1 MDSLESF
8 QDVSITTP
16 EREFSPNNAEKNTLG
31 TNETEAMTTMMTTT
45 TVAAGATE
53 AVVEV
58 EACEPEITPEL
69 ESPEVQVG
77 DHVYQ
82 WRSLCGVPY
91 MFQHHGIVMD
101 IIKDEDGK
109 PTRLTIADFSNVETK
124 ATKRKK
130 NRNTKNRKQQGYDST
145 QNNDAKQS
153 AESSTA
159 GTNHSELET
168 EVIDH
173 LSRQDEIENNISN
186 KIESQ
191 SSRAVSRRLSLEQEG
206 IVRTYTDT
214 DKWHKVRYQ
223 SGWWKCQ
230 VYRSGTATKAKS
242 DPVGLVL
249 ARVNFILQ
257 HPEQLPDYHVVHANC
272 ECVAFWCKTGSW
284 STLQASSFLELT
296 AAGQVKSS
304 ATLAAT
310 AAGTTA
316 NITVPAAGI
325 WGSWFGYTT
334 TTSVSWLSLH
344 PMAIPG
350 LACYAAITVG
360 VPAIMYVTASKKWKK
375 TSQRLSDAFW
385 DAATENPDVFAECLT
400 HWSEKG

>member
-1 MDSLESF
+1 MHPYTNGNINFTTTSNNESNQHPEHVLGNTFAMDPLESF
-8 QDVSITTP
+8 QDISITTP
-16 EREFSPNNAEKNTLG
+16 ERDFSPENDEKSTLATNG
-31 TNETEAMTTMMTTT
+31 TETMTTT
-45 TVAAGATE
+45 VEAGATDAVAE
-53 AVVEV
+53 A
-58 EACEPEITPEL
+58 EACEPEIIPEL
-69 ESPEVQVG
+69 ESPELQVG

-124 ATKRKK
+124 ATKRK
-130 NRNTKNRKQQGYDST
+130 NSRSTKNQQQQADDST
-145 QNNDAKQS
+145 QNNYAKQS
-153 AESSTA
+153 AE
-159 GTNHSELET
+159 NDQLEPET
-168 EVIDH
+168 EIIYH
-173 LSRQDEIENNISN
+173 PSRQDEIESHTSN
-186 KIESQ
+186 KIGNQ

-296 AAGQVKSS
+296 AAG
-304 ATLAAT
+304 
-310 AAGTTA
+310 
-316 NITVPAAGI
+316 
-325 WGSWFGYTT
+325 
-334 TTSVSWLSLH
+334 
-344 PMAIPG
+344 
-350 LACYAAITVG
+350 
-360 VPAIMYVTASKKWKK
+360 
-375 TSQRLSDAFW
+375 
-385 DAATENPDVFAECLT
+385 
-400 HWSEKG
+400 